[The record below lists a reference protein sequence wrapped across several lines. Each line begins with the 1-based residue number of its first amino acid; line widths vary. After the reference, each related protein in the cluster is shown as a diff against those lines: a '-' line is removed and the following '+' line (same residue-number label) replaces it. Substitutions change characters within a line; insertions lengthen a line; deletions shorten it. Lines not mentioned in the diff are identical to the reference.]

1 MRNETNTT
9 GRDKRRYIGEWAEE
23 PTRCCEGGMPDMYD
37 RYEWLH
43 APLRHRVLCDVVMYV
58 TAGQLLSWLRN
69 GQLLTEPHNNQQG
82 SQ

>member
-1 MRNETNTT
+1 
-9 GRDKRRYIGEWAEE
+9 
-23 PTRCCEGGMPDMYD
+23 MPDMYD